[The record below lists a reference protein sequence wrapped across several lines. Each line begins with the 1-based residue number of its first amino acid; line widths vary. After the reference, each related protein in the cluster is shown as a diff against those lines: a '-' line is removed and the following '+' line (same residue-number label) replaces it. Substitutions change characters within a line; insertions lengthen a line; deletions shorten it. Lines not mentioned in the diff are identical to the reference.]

1 MEGMVKVQRTRMGIK
16 VTADFWRDRRVLVT
30 GCTGIL
36 GSWLTFTL
44 LERGADVIGLV
55 RDWVPQSQL
64 VLSGTH
70 ERVKIVRGDVTD
82 YALLERT
89 LAEYEVETVFHL
101 AAQTIVPIANRNPL
115 STFETNIKGT
125 WLLLEAARRV
135 RTVKRVLVAS
145 SDKAYG
151 THEQLPYTEDAP
163 LLAHHPYDVSKACA
177 EMLART
183 YAVTYD
189 LPVAVTRCANLYG
202 GGDLNW
208 NRIVPGT
215 MRSVIYGERPI
226 IRSDGTLV
234 RDYLY
239 IQDGVAGYMRLAQ
252 ALDDPALAGEAF
264 NFGMDQPKS
273 VLEIVQAIIAASDHP
288 EIEPII
294 LDEAPN
300 EIKEQHLSSAK
311 AGRLLGWEPAFS
323 LEEALGE
330 TLAWYKAFF
339 ES

>member
-1 MEGMVKVQRTRMGIK
+1 MTTG
-16 VTADFWRDRRVLVT
+16 FWRDRPVLVT

-36 GSWLTFTL
+36 GSWLTEAL
-44 LERGADVIGLV
+44 VELGADVIGLV

-64 VLSGTH
+64 VLSSTYK
-70 ERVKIVRGDVTD
+70 RIKVVRGDVTD
-82 YALLERT
+82 YVLLERI
-89 LAEYEVETVFHL
+89 LAEYEVDTIFHL

-135 RTVKRVLVAS
+135 GTMKRMLVAS

-151 THEQLPYTEDAP
+151 THEQLPYTENAP
-163 LLAHHPYDVSKACA
+163 LLACHPYDVSKACA

-183 YAVTYD
+183 YWVTYN
-189 LPVAVTRCANLYG
+189 LPVATTRCANLYG

-226 IRSDGTLV
+226 IRSDGSPM
-234 RDYLY
+234 RDYLFV
-239 IQDGVAGYMRLAQ
+239 QDAVAGYLRLAEI
-252 ALDDPALAGEAF
+252 LDARDLYGQAF
-264 NFGMDQPKS
+264 NFGMDNPQS
-273 VLEIVQAIIAASDHP
+273 ALDIVQAIIAISDAPH
-288 EIEPII
+288 IQPII
-294 LDEAPN
+294 LNEAPN
-300 EIKEQHLSSAK
+300 EIQAQYLSSEKAK
-311 AGRLLGWEPAFS
+311 RLLGWEPAFT

-330 TLAWYKAFF
+330 TLAWYKAFLQR
-339 ES
+339 ET

>member
-1 MEGMVKVQRTRMGIK
+1 
-16 VTADFWRDRRVLVT
+16 VT

-36 GSWLTFTL
+36 GSWLTAAL
-44 LERGADVIGLV
+44 LEHDADVIGLV
-55 RDWVPQSQL
+55 RDWVPRSQL
-64 VLSGTH
+64 VLSGTFN
-70 ERVKIVRGDVTD
+70 RIKIVRGDVTD

-135 RTVKRVLVAS
+135 GTVKRLLVAS

-163 LLAHHPYDVSKACA
+163 LLACHPYDVSKACA
-177 EMLART
+177 ERLART
-183 YAVTYD
+183 YAFTYG
-189 LPVAVTRCANLYG
+189 LPTAITRCANLYG

-215 MRSVIYGERPI
+215 TRSVIYGERPV
-226 IRSDGTLV
+226 IRSDGSLV

-239 IQDGVAGYMRLAQ
+239 VLDAVAGYLRLAQ
-252 ALDDPALAGEAF
+252 ALDDQALKGEAF

-273 VLEIVQAIIAASDHP
+273 VLEMVQAIIAASDYP

-300 EIKEQHLSSAK
+300 EIQAQYLSSAK
-311 AGRLLGWEPAFS
+311 ARRLLGWEPAFT
-323 LEEALGE
+323 LEEALAE
-330 TLAWYKAFF
+330 TFVWYKAFLARGT
-339 ES
+339 

>member
-1 MEGMVKVQRTRMGIK
+1 L
-16 VTADFWRDRRVLVT
+16 D
-30 GCTGIL
+30 
-36 GSWLTFTL
+36 
-44 LERGADVIGLV
+44 RGADVIGLV

-70 ERVKIVRGDVTD
+70 ERIKIVRGDVTD

-89 LAEYEVETVFHL
+89 LSEYEIETVFHL

-125 WLLLEAARRV
+125 WLLLEATRRV
-135 RTVKRVLVAS
+135 STVKRVLVAS

-151 THEQLPYTEDAP
+151 THERLPYTEDAS

-177 EMLART
+177 EMLARA

-215 MRSVIYGERPI
+215 MRSVIYGEPPI

-239 IQDGVAGYMRLAQ
+239 VQDGVAGYLRLAQ

-273 VLEIVQAIIAASDHP
+273 VLEIVKAIIAASDHP

-294 LDEAPN
+294 LNEAPN
-300 EIKEQHLSSAK
+300 EIQEQYLSSEK

-323 LEEALGE
+323 LEQALAE

-339 ES
+339 LA

>member
-1 MEGMVKVQRTRMGIK
+1 MT
-16 VTADFWRDRRVLVT
+16 TSFWRNRPVLVT

-36 GSWLTFTL
+36 GSWLTAAL
-44 LERGADVIGLV
+44 VERDADVIGLV

-64 VLSGTH
+64 VLSGTYQ
-70 ERVKIVRGDVTD
+70 RIKVVRGDVTD
-82 YALLERT
+82 YALIERT
-89 LAEYEVETVFHL
+89 LAEYEVDSVFHL

-135 RTVKRVLVAS
+135 KSVKRVVVAS

-151 THEQLPYTEDAP
+151 AHERLPYTENAP
-163 LLAHHPYDVSKACA
+163 LLACHPYDVSKACA

-189 LPVAVTRCANLYG
+189 LPVGITRCANLYG

-215 MRSVIYGERPI
+215 MRSVIDGERPV
-226 IRSDGTLV
+226 IRSDGSPV
-234 RDYLY
+234 RDFLFV
-239 IQDGVAGYMRLAQ
+239 QDAVAGYLRLAM
-252 ALDDPALAGEAF
+252 ALDDPNCRGETC

-273 VLEIVQAIIAASDHP
+273 VLEIVQAIIDISDHP

-300 EIKEQHLSSAK
+300 EIQAQYLSSEK
-311 AGRLLGWEPAFS
+311 ARRLLGWEPAFS

-330 TLAWYKAFF
+330 TFEWYKTFLLS